1 MMKEKTEWEIAAESG
16 VIIVKQIKKKIL
28 TNC

>member
-16 VIIVKQIKKKIL
+16 IIIVKQIKKKS
-28 TNC
+28 